1 MTTTVTTYEPCGA
14 CGAPLDEQQR
24 YCVECG
30 TSRRHP
36 GDPVARYF
44 ADAAARRRMP
54 PAAPGAA
61 VAGAGRHVEN
71 RWIAVAL
78 ALIPVAAAIGVLVGH
93 HGSGGGSDA
102 QLLAALR
109 GSGGAAATSGTAA
122 GSAGGAAAIPSDFS
136 LAKGYVVRLGTLP
149 GTGTDAAA
157 VARDERAARAKGATG
172 VGVINPSD
180 FVLRPAS
187 GSSYVLY
194 SGQFKT
200 RSEAARALAKLRR
213 HFPKAAVVAVSP
225 AAASGGKTAGRIS
238 TSASVATQEHPT
250 AKQQADGAQIVQQ
263 IQTTKGKTYVQQ
275 QRKLPDTIVVP

>member
-1 MTTTVTTYEPCGA
+1 MTTTATTYEPCGA

-44 ADAAARRRMP
+44 ADAAARRRTP
-54 PAAPGAA
+54 TAAA
-61 VAGAGRHVEN
+61 VPVVAGGGRHVEN

-93 HGSGGGSDA
+93 GSGGSSDA
-102 QLLAALR
+102 QLLAAVR
-109 GSGGAAATSGTAA
+109 GSGGAAGSGALA
-122 GSAGGAAAIPSDFS
+122 GSSGAAAAIPSDFS
-136 LAKGYVVRLGTLP
+136 LAKGYVVKLGTLP
-149 GTGTDAAA
+149 GAGTDAAA
-157 VARDERAARAKGATG
+157 VARAERAARAKGATG
-172 VGVINPSD
+172 VGIINPSD

-200 RSEAARALAKLRR
+200 RSEATKALARLRR
-213 HFPKAAVVAVSP
+213 RFPKAAVVAVTP
-225 AAASGGKTAGRIS
+225 AATSGGKTAGRIS
-238 TSASVATQEHPT
+238 TPASVATQQHPT
-250 AKQQADGAQIVQQ
+250 AKQQADGARIVQQ
-263 IQTTKGKTYVQQ
+263 IQASKGKTYVQQ

>member
-1 MTTTVTTYEPCGA
+1 MTTTATTYEPCGA

-44 ADAAARRRMP
+44 AHTAARRRVP
-54 PAAPGAA
+54 TAAPDVVAA
-61 VAGAGRHVEN
+61 GGGRHVEN

-93 HGSGGGSDA
+93 HGSGGSSDA

-109 GSGGAAATSGTAA
+109 GSGAGA
-122 GSAGGAAAIPSDFS
+122 GSGALAGSSGAAAAIPSDFS
-136 LAKGYVVRLGTLP
+136 LPKGYVVRLGTLP
-149 GTGTDAAA
+149 GTGTTAAA
-157 VARDERAARAKGATG
+157 VARAERAARAKGATG
-172 VGVINPSD
+172 VGIINPSD

-200 RSEAARALAKLRR
+200 RSEAARALARLRR
-213 HFPKAAVVAVSP
+213 HFPKASVVAVTP
-225 AAASGGKTAGRIS
+225 AATSGGKTAGKIS
-238 TSASVATQEHPT
+238 TSASVASQEHPT
-250 AKQQADGAQIVQQ
+250 AKQQADGARIVQQ
-263 IQTTKGKTYVQQ
+263 IQASKGKTYVQQ

>member
-1 MTTTVTTYEPCGA
+1 MTTTTTTYEPCGA

-44 ADAAARRRMP
+44 ADAAARRRVPP
-54 PAAPGAA
+54 PAAGPVVAA
-61 VAGAGRHVEN
+61 GGRHVEN
-71 RWIAVAL
+71 RWIAAAL

-93 HGSGGGSDA
+93 HGNGGTSDA

-109 GSGGAAATSGTAA
+109 GSGAAA
-122 GSAGGAAAIPSDFS
+122 GSAAPAGSPAAAAAIPSDFS
-136 LAKGYVVRLGTLP
+136 LPKGYVVKLGTLP
-149 GTGTDAAA
+149 GRGTGAAA
-157 VARDERAARAKGATG
+157 VARAKRAARSKGAPG

-200 RSEAARALAKLRR
+200 RSEAVRALARLRR
-213 HFPKAAVVAVSP
+213 RFRKASVVAVSP
-225 AAASGGKTAGRIS
+225 AAVGGGPTAGKIS

-250 AKQQADGAQIVQQ
+250 AKQQADGARIVQQ
-263 IQTTKGKTYVQQ
+263 IQASKGKTYVQQ

>member
-1 MTTTVTTYEPCGA
+1 MSTTATTYEPCGA

-44 ADAAARRRMP
+44 ADAAARRRVPP
-54 PAAPGAA
+54 PAAGPVVAA
-61 VAGAGRHVEN
+61 GGRHVEN
-71 RWIAVAL
+71 RWIAAAL

-93 HGSGGGSDA
+93 RGNGGSSDA

-109 GSGGAAATSGTAA
+109 GSGAAAAAGAAA
-122 GSAGGAAAIPSDFS
+122 GSSGAAAIPSDFS
-136 LAKGYVVRLGTLP
+136 LRRGYVVRLGTLP
-149 GTGTDAAA
+149 VKGTDAAA
-157 VARDERAARAKGATG
+157 IARAKRAARANGAPG
-172 VGVINPSD
+172 VGIVNPSD

-213 HFPKAAVVAVSP
+213 RFPKASVVAVTP
-225 AAASGGKTAGRIS
+225 ATAGGGGAAGRIS

-250 AKQQADGAQIVQQ
+250 AKQQADGARIVQQ
-263 IQTTKGKTYVQQ
+263 IQASKGRTYVQQ